1 MIFSVCPRFASPWQ
15 RIPGHNE
22 EVLMKKIVCVMLAVL
37 MSCLLAMPAMATSE
51 GPVIT
56 LQPQSP
62 NYPQYS
68 VAIYTVKA
76 EGTNLQAT
84 WYMEWLGKTYT
95 ISDIGGTVQ
104 PWEAYAGEAYGS
116 RKLDDNTFIFVF
128 EGIEYDLD
136 GAYIWCV
143 IEDGHYGVTSQ
154 KNRISVGNE
163 NMPPEIVSIPTGL
176 TVEQGDLAE
185 IRCVAKSTDDSQLSY
200 LWYETDTGKRENIRA
215 VNRGEE
221 TNDTMVCD
229 TDNVGARNYLCMV
242 ESANGGMTYSSV
254 VTVTVTEK
262 QTVTDDPNNPHEP
275 PTDPT
280 QPSNQPTAPTETTT
294 PSESLISPTETTAP
308 SEQPTSPTETT
319 ETNKVP
325 DKDTTD
331 APDEQLRNEGLSGWV
346 VVLIAVVAAGFGFGL
361 AVIFVKKN

>member
-1 MIFSVCPRFASPWQ
+1 M
-15 RIPGHNE
+15 
-22 EVLMKKIVCVMLAVL
+22 AVL
-37 MSCLLAMPAMATSE
+37 MSCLLAMPAMAASGE
-51 GPVIT
+51 PVIT

-76 EGTNLQAT
+76 EGNNLQAT
-84 WYMEWLGKTYT
+84 WYMEWQGKTYT
-95 ISDIGGTVQ
+95 ISDIGGAMQ

-143 IEDGHYGVTSQ
+143 ISDGHNEVASQ
-154 KNRISVGNE
+154 KNRISVGSE
-163 NMPPEIVSIPTGL
+163 KMPPEIVSIPSEL

-185 IRCVAKSTDDSQLSY
+185 IRCVAKSADDSQISF
-200 LWYETDTGKRENIRA
+200 LWYETDTGKREDIRA

-221 TNDTMVCD
+221 TSDTLICD
-229 TDNVGARNYLCMV
+229 TDNVGTRNYICMV

-262 QTVTDDPNNPHEP
+262 QVIDAPTEP
-275 PTDPT
+275 TEPSTEPT
-280 QPSNQPTAPTETTT
+280 QPTEQPT
-294 PSESLISPTETTAP
+294 SPTETTAP
-308 SEQPTSPTETT
+308 SEQPTSPTEATQPSEQPTSPT
-319 ETNKVP
+319 EGTDPNK
-325 DKDTTD
+325 TE
-331 APDEQLRNEGLSGWV
+331 APGNEGFPWWAI
-346 VVLIAVVAAGFGFGL
+346 VLIAVAAAGVGFGA
-361 AVIFVKKN
+361 AVIVIKKKP